1 MKSLIVFFALL
12 SLSVASITVGQ
23 CPVTG
28 ANNPDFVP
36 ELVMYMNYLF
46 Y

>member
-1 MKSLIVFFALL
+1 MKPLIVLSALL
-12 SLSVASITVGQ
+12 SLSAASITVGQ

-28 ANNPDFVP
+28 ANNPDFDP
-36 ELVMYMNYLF
+36 ELVTHLDYSF